1 MTAGRRPPPV
11 RRLGA
16 AAAAIALAALAATAG
31 AQAGGGA
38 ALRAEAA
45 QLLRELAALRG
56 TPSGGGPPPIVIRTR
71 EQRRRYVAA
80 EFARKYSPARLEA
93 ERRAMVAWGLLPP
106 EFDLAGFLV
115 DLLAEQAAA
124 YYDPVAKQM
133 ILANWLTPGL
143 QSDALA
149 HELVHAL
156 QDRTVGLEGF
166 LAVVPGRSDA
176 GLARQALVEGE
187 AVALVLERT
196 LRRQGRAL
204 AAQADVEDLRRAI
217 ETSATGPVLAR
228 APRFVRALLTFPYAR
243 GAGFVHALVRDRSWP
258 ALPAVYRDPPR
269 STAAILHPARYL
281 AHRDAPETLAVPD
294 LGALLPAG
302 SRALLE
308 DDLGEFGLGEV
319 LSRGADPAGA
329 AATAAAWRGDRYALW
344 DVPGS
349 GAALVAVSAWADEA
363 AATAFL
369 RAYARILP
377 AKHGLGPAASDD
389 DRAAW
394 AAEGRGFALDRLG
407 SRVLILEGLP
417 LAALEAVRTA
427 ARRGAVL
434 Y

>member
-1 MTAGRRPPPV
+1 PPGPAPDRAEPAAAVHPPGQAAAGPGGRGHAAVPAAVVGVRARGDGPELAPGRLALLPGRDHRRLQLHREHAAPQDLPAQRARGVRADHADLRRHRDRRRARRARRRRAGALDAPGRGGDRGREPPARVRRPRLAARARRPAGPMTAGRGPPPV

-204 AAQADVEDLRRAI
+204 AAQADVEDLR
-217 ETSATGPVLAR
+217 
-228 APRFVRALLTFPYAR
+228 
-243 GAGFVHALVRDRSWP
+243 
-258 ALPAVYRDPPR
+258 
-269 STAAILHPARYL
+269 
-281 AHRDAPETLAVPD
+281 
-294 LGALLPAG
+294 
-302 SRALLE
+302 
-308 DDLGEFGLGEV
+308 
-319 LSRGADPAGA
+319 
-329 AATAAAWRGDRYALW
+329 
-344 DVPGS
+344 
-349 GAALVAVSAWADEA
+349 
-363 AATAFL
+363 
-369 RAYARILP
+369 
-377 AKHGLGPAASDD
+377 
-389 DRAAW
+389 
-394 AAEGRGFALDRLG
+394 
-407 SRVLILEGLP
+407 
-417 LAALEAVRTA
+417 
-427 ARRGAVL
+427 
-434 Y
+434 